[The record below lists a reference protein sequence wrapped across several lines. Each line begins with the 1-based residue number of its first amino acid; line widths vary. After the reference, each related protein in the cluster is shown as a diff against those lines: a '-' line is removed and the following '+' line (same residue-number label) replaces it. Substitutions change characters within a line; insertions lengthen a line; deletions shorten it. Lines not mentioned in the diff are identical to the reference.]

1 MILKLDKFISTAQE
15 INADFICLSSLLTTT
30 MLGQKKLITML
41 KEKKL
46 LGHFKVMVG
55 GAPVNSQW
63 AHEIGADGYA
73 ENAMT
78 AVSTAKKL
86 L

>member
-1 MILKLDKFISTAQE
+1 
-15 INADFICLSSLLTTT
+15 

-41 KEKKL
+41 KDKKL
-46 LGHFKVMVG
+46 LGHVKVMVG

-63 AHEIGADGYA
+63 AQEIGADGYA